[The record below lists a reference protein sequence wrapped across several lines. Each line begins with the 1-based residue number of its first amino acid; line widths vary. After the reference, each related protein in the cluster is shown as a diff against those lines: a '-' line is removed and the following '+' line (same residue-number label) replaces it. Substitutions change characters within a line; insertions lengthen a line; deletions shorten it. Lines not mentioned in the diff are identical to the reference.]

1 MLNMDIDP
9 SDLARGLSDV
19 QRKQVPIATVWG
31 LNDTASDVL
40 SHMQSRID
48 VVFDKPTRFAKNAF
62 MVWRATK
69 STMTAEVK
77 ERPSVGS
84 RHFLKV
90 QERGGARG
98 QTGLEKLLDSRLNY
112 DGQIVAVVP
121 AAGAKLNTYGNWSPG
136 ERNKVLSAVQSQRD
150 SKANSTD
157 ASKARSKS
165 RVGYFVPRHGSKLSP
180 GVWKRSGKK
189 GSLTKI
195 LHFTTAMPAYDK
207 RLGFYDGAQS
217 VFDDQFPTNFARAF
231 QKAMATAR

>member
-9 SDLARGLSDV
+9 SDLARGLNDV
-19 QRKQVPIATVWG
+19 ERKQVPIATVWG

-40 SHMQSRID
+40 AHMQSQMD

-69 STMTAEVK
+69 ATMMAEVK
-77 ERPSVGS
+77 ERPSVGA

-121 AAGAKLNTYGNWSPG
+121 AAGAKLNAFGNWSSG

-150 SKANSTD
+150 SQANSTD

-165 RVGYFVPRHGSKLSP
+165 RVGYFVPRPGSKLSA

-195 LHFTTAMPAYDK
+195 LHFTTAMPTYDK

-217 VFDDQFPTNFARAF
+217 VFDDQFPINFARTF

>member
-9 SDLARGLSDV
+9 SDLARGLNDV
-19 QRKQVPIATVWG
+19 QRKQVPFATVWG

-40 SHMQSRID
+40 SHMQSRMD

-136 ERNKVLSAVQSQRD
+136 ERKNVLSAVQSQRD
-150 SKANSTD
+150 SQANSTD

-165 RVGYFVPRHGSKLSP
+165 RVGYFVPRPGSKLSP

-231 QKAMATAR
+231 QKAMATA